1 MGKINMDSYSNILK
15 INDPW
20 VMVLVGGGGGV
31 VNGNVVNMYLSL
43 KFKILIA

>member
-20 VMVLVGGGGGV
+20 VMVLVGGGV
-31 VNGNVVNMYLSL
+31 VNGHVVNMYLSL

>member
-20 VMVLVGGGGGV
+20 VMVLVCGGGV
-31 VNGNVVNMYLSL
+31 GGGQW
-43 KFKILIA
+43 

>member
-20 VMVLVGGGGGV
+20 VMVLVGGGGV
-31 VNGNVVNMYLSL
+31 VNGNVVNMYLFL
-43 KFKILIA
+43 NFKILIA

>member
-20 VMVLVGGGGGV
+20 VMVLVGGGV